1 MDLLMAFLCE
11 FDILEDIYLLVLKRL
26 LLVLVVGVDISQ
38 EMGEGWKYYLADL
51 FLGTV
56 VEFFLLV
63 NLL

>member
-1 MDLLMAFLCE
+1 MAFLCE

-38 EMGEGWKYYLADL
+38 EMGEGWKYYLAVF